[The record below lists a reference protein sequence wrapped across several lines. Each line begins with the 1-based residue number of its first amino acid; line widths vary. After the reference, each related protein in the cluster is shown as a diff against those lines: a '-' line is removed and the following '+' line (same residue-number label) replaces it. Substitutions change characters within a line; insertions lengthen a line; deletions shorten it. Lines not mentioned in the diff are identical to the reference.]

1 MKKIPFVLSFYLV
14 KAFPINTSGGA
25 LRDEGVIVDMLDD
38 SEYGI
43 GLAPLGKQD
52 NHFDRI
58 ARVAAYSVQNGASSA
73 QVMSDV
79 LGYFLIF
86 GRENQELH
94 RLPVAVDDPIQDIVA
109 DNHFNES
116 EYDFFYVVEQE
127 IGRTD
132 NKEVAHQK
140 GTPDGDIFIF
150 VHDRSDNIRSS
161 GTAVRR
167 KDKSQSHTAEATTNN
182 DGHERLSMD

>member
-58 ARVAAYSVQNGASSA
+58 ARVAAYSVQM
-73 QVMSDV
+73 V
-79 LGYFLIF
+79 
-86 GRENQELH
+86 H
-94 RLPVAVDDPIQDIVA
+94 PLP
-109 DNHFNES
+109 
-116 EYDFFYVVEQE
+116 
-127 IGRTD
+127 
-132 NKEVAHQK
+132 
-140 GTPDGDIFIF
+140 
-150 VHDRSDNIRSS
+150 
-161 GTAVRR
+161 
-167 KDKSQSHTAEATTNN
+167 KS
-182 DGHERLSMD
+182 